1 MCRVFFDRYNLEMI
15 KKVNVVVG
23 SFFTQFIIV
32 GMLFTYGVLM
42 TELEK
47 EFGWSRT
54 ILSSIGAAG
63 WLAWGILAI
72 PGGYLNDRFG
82 PRIVLGV
89 NGFIFGVGF
98 ILFSQS
104 SEVWHLFLIFLF
116 FIGSGLSTHDISTLS
131 TIAKWFDSKRGLMTS
146 IAKIGTAMGQ
156 MIMPPLIA
164 FLIISFGWRTATFYL
179 GIAASFGL
187 VLAAAIMVAPKTSG
201 KKRANEKTVIEL
213 LDKKVFNLLAFCQ
226 FCIFFAMFTI
236 MTHIA
241 AHGLN
246 VGLSLE
252 DSALLLSII
261 GFSSIFGRLSI
272 GVLADRLGGKKTYMI
287 CLFPMTI
294 ALFTIPFTENIHFI
308 YILLCLYGFSHGGH
322 FTIAPFIIAE
332 KFGLK
337 NLGAIFGKITF
348 FGAVG
353 SVSGPIV
360 AGAIFDF
367 TQSYYYA
374 FLLVGALALLCM
386 FSLTYL
392 PGDKKN
398 RHSN

>member
-1 MCRVFFDRYNLEMI
+1 MI

-23 SFFTQFIIV
+23 SFVTQFIIV

-54 ILSSIGAAG
+54 VLSSIGAAG

-72 PGGYLNDRFG
+72 PGGYLNDRLG
-82 PRIVLGV
+82 PRLVLGV
-89 NGFIFGVGF
+89 NGFIFGIGF
-98 ILFSQS
+98 ILFSKS
-104 SEVWHLFLIFLF
+104 SEVWHLFLIFIF
-116 FIGSGLSTHDISTLS
+116 FIGTGLSTHDISTLS
-131 TIAKWFDSKRGLMTS
+131 TIAKWFESKRGLMTS
-146 IAKIGTAMGQ
+146 ITKIGTAMGQ
-156 MIMPPLIA
+156 MVMPPLIA

-179 GIAASFGL
+179 GITASIGLVFAASL
-187 VLAAAIMVAPKTSG
+187 MSAPNASSG
-201 KKRANEKTVIEL
+201 KVDSGETTVEL
-213 LDKKVFNLLAFCQ
+213 LNKKVFNLLAFCQ
-226 FCIFFAMFTI
+226 FCIFFAMFTT

-241 AHGLN
+241 EHGLN
-246 VGLSLE
+246 VGLSLK

-272 GVLADRLGGKKTYMI
+272 GVLADILGGKKTYI
-287 CLFPMTI
+287 LCLFPMTI
-294 ALFTIPFTENIHFI
+294 ALVTIPFTENILFI

-332 KFGLK
+332 NFGLK
-337 NLGAIFGKITF
+337 NLGTIFGKITF
-348 FGAVG
+348 FGAKG
-353 SVSGPIV
+353 SVTGPIV
-360 AGAIFDF
+360 AGAIFDL

-374 FLLVGALALLCM
+374 FLLVGVLALISI

-392 PGDKKN
+392 PNNQRK
-398 RHSN
+398 SS

>member
-1 MCRVFFDRYNLEMI
+1 ML

-23 SFFTQFIIV
+23 SFLTQFIIV

-54 ILSSIGAAG
+54 VLSSIGAAG

-72 PGGYLNDRFG
+72 PGGYLNDRLG

-89 NGFIFGVGF
+89 NGFIFGIGF
-98 ILFSQS
+98 ILFSKS
-104 SEVWHLFLIFLF
+104 SEIWHLFIIFTF
-116 FIGSGLSTHDISTLS
+116 FIGTGLSTHDISTLS
-131 TIAKWFDSKRGLMTS
+131 TIAKWFESKRGLVTS

-156 MIMPPLIA
+156 MVMPPLIA
-164 FLIISFGWRTATFYL
+164 FLIISFGWRMATFYL
-179 GIAASFGL
+179 GIAASIGL
-187 VLAAAIMVAPKTSG
+187 VFAASLMSAPHSSHNNLTS
-201 KKRANEKTVIEL
+201 EKTNVEIM
-213 LDKKVFNLLAFCQ
+213 DKKVFNLLAFCQ
-226 FCIFFAMFTI
+226 FCVFFAMFTT

-246 VGLSLE
+246 VGLSLK

-287 CLFPMTI
+287 CLIPMTI
-294 ALFTIPFTENIHFI
+294 ALLAIPFTENILFI

-332 KFGLK
+332 NFGLK

-348 FGAVG
+348 FGAIG
-353 SVSGPIV
+353 SVTGPIV
-360 AGAIFDF
+360 AGAIFDL

-374 FLLVGALALLCM
+374 FLLVGALALISI
-386 FSLTYL
+386 FVLTYL
-392 PGDKKN
+392 PNNEKKIKVE
-398 RHSN
+398 H

>member
-1 MCRVFFDRYNLEMI
+1 MV

-23 SFFTQFIIV
+23 SFLTQFIIV

-54 ILSSIGAAG
+54 VLSSIGAAG

-72 PGGYLNDRFG
+72 PGGYLNDRLG

-89 NGFIFGVGF
+89 NGFIFGIGF
-98 ILFSQS
+98 ILFSKS
-104 SEVWHLFLIFLF
+104 SEIWHLFLIFIF
-116 FIGSGLSTHDISTLS
+116 FIGTGLSTHDISTLS
-131 TIAKWFDSKRGLMTS
+131 TIAKWFESKRGLVTS

-156 MIMPPLIA
+156 MVMPPLIA
-164 FLIISFGWRTATFYL
+164 LLIISFGWRMATFYL
-179 GIAASFGL
+179 GIAASIGL
-187 VLAAAIMVAPKTSG
+187 VFAASLMSAPNTSSENS
-201 KKRANEKTVIEL
+201 ASEETNIEL

-226 FCIFFAMFTI
+226 FCIFFAMFTT
-236 MTHIA
+236 MTHIV

-246 VGLSLE
+246 VGLSLK

-261 GFSSIFGRLSI
+261 GFSSIFGRLSV

-287 CLFPMTI
+287 CLIPMTI
-294 ALFTIPFTENIHFI
+294 ALVAIPFTGNILFI

-332 KFGLK
+332 NFGLK
-337 NLGAIFGKITF
+337 NLGTIFGKITF
-348 FGAVG
+348 FGAIG
-353 SVSGPIV
+353 SVTGPIV
-360 AGAIFDF
+360 AGAIFDL

-374 FLLVGALALLCM
+374 FLLVGALALISV

-392 PGDKKN
+392 PNNQRK
-398 RHSN
+398 

>member
-1 MCRVFFDRYNLEMI
+1 MI

-23 SFFTQFIIV
+23 AFVTQFIIV

-54 ILSSIGAAG
+54 VLSSIGAAG
-63 WLAWGILAI
+63 WLAWGIFAI
-72 PGGYLNDRFG
+72 PGGYLNDRLG
-82 PRIVLGV
+82 PKIVLGV
-89 NGFIFGVGF
+89 NGFIFGIGF
-98 ILFSQS
+98 ILFSKS
-104 SEVWHLFLIFLF
+104 SEVWHLFLIFIF
-116 FIGSGLSTHDISTLS
+116 FIGIGLSTHDISTLS
-131 TIAKWFDSKRGLMTS
+131 TIAKWFESKRGLMTS

-156 MIMPPLIA
+156 MVMPPLIA

-179 GIAASFGL
+179 GIVASIGL
-187 VLAAAIMVAPKTSG
+187 VLAASLMSTPNTSS
-201 KKRANEKTVIEL
+201 KKLVGEGVNLEV
-213 LDKKVFNLLAFCQ
+213 LDRKVFNLLAFCQ
-226 FCIFFAMFTI
+226 FCIFFAMFTT

-246 VGLSLE
+246 VGLSLK

-272 GVLADRLGGKKTYMI
+272 GVLADRLGGKKTYMV

-294 ALFTIPFTENIHFI
+294 ALVTIPFTENILFI
-308 YILLCLYGFSHGGH
+308 YILLFLYGFSHGGH

-332 KFGLK
+332 NFGLK

-348 FGAVG
+348 FGAIG
-353 SVSGPIV
+353 SVTGPIV
-360 AGAIFDF
+360 AGAIFDL

-374 FLLVGALALLCM
+374 FLLVGALALISIV
-386 FSLTYL
+386 SLTYL
-392 PGDKKN
+392 PNKEIN
-398 RHSN
+398 QAEY

>member
-1 MCRVFFDRYNLEMI
+1 MI

-63 WLAWGILAI
+63 WMAWGILAI
-72 PGGYLNDRFG
+72 PGGYLNDRLG
-82 PRIVLGV
+82 PRIVLSV
-89 NGFIFGVGF
+89 NGFIFGIGF
-98 ILFSQS
+98 ILFSLS
-104 SEVWHLFLIFLF
+104 NEVWHLFLIFFF
-116 FIGSGLSTHDISTLS
+116 FIGVGLSTHDISTLS

-146 IAKIGTAMGQ
+146 VAKIGTAMGQ

-164 FLIISFGWRTATFYL
+164 FLIISFGWQTATFYL
-179 GIAASFGL
+179 GIAASIGL
-187 VLAAAIMVAPKTSG
+187 VLAASIITAPKTSG
-201 KKRANEKTVIEL
+201 KTPIDAKTSFEL
-213 LDKKVFNLLAFCQ
+213 LDKKVFSLLAFCQ
-226 FCIFFAMFTI
+226 FCIFFTMFTT

-252 DSALLLSII
+252 ESALLLSII

-272 GVLADRLGGKKTYMI
+272 GVLADRLGGKKTYII
-287 CLFPMTI
+287 CLCPMTF
-294 ALFTIPFTENIHFI
+294 ALFTIPFTENIYFI
-308 YILLCLYGFSHGGH
+308 YVLLCLYGFSHGGH

-332 KFGLK
+332 NFGLK
-337 NLGAIFGKITF
+337 NIGAVFGKITF
-348 FGAVG
+348 FGAIG

-360 AGAIFDF
+360 AGAIFDL

-374 FLLVGALALLCM
+374 FLLVGILALICI
-386 FSLTYL
+386 FSLVYL
-392 PGDKKN
+392 PNETKEIKT
-398 RHSN
+398 

>member
-1 MCRVFFDRYNLEMI
+1 MI

-54 ILSSIGAAG
+54 ILSTIGAAG

-72 PGGYLNDRFG
+72 PGGYLNDRLG

-89 NGFIFGVGF
+89 NGFIFGIGF
-98 ILFSQS
+98 ILFSIS
-104 SEVWHLFLIFLF
+104 NEIWHLLLIFLF
-116 FIGSGLSTHDISTLS
+116 FIGVGLSTHDISTLS

-156 MIMPPLIA
+156 IVMPPLIA
-164 FLIISFGWRTATFYL
+164 ILILSFGWRAATFYL
-179 GIAASFGL
+179 GIAASVGL
-187 VLAAAIMVAPKTSG
+187 VLAALIVTAPDTSG
-201 KKRANEKTVIEL
+201 RKTASEKPVVEIS
-213 LDKKVFNLLAFCQ
+213 DKNVFKLLAFCQ
-226 FCIFFAMFTI
+226 FCVFFAMFTT

-252 DSALLLSII
+252 KSAWLLSII

-272 GVLADRLGGKKTYMI
+272 GILADRLGGKTTYI
-287 CLFPMTI
+287 VCLLPMTI
-294 ALFTIPFTENIHFI
+294 ALLTIPFTENILFI
-308 YILLCLYGFSHGGH
+308 YILLFLYGFSHGGH

-332 KFGLK
+332 NFGLK
-337 NLGAIFGKITF
+337 NFGAVFGKITF
-348 FGAVG
+348 FGAIG

-360 AGAIFDF
+360 AGAIFDYS
-367 TQSYYYA
+367 QSYYYA
-374 FLLVGALALLCM
+374 FLLVGVLASICV
-386 FSLTYL
+386 FSLTFL
-392 PGDKKN
+392 PSDSKK
-398 RHSN
+398 

>member
-1 MCRVFFDRYNLEMI
+1 MI

-54 ILSSIGAAG
+54 ILSTIGAAG

-72 PGGYLNDRFG
+72 PGGYLNDRLG

-89 NGFIFGVGF
+89 NGFIFGIGF
-98 ILFSQS
+98 ILFSIS
-104 SEVWHLFLIFLF
+104 NEIWHLLLIFLF
-116 FIGSGLSTHDISTLS
+116 FIGVGLSTHDISTLS

-156 MIMPPLIA
+156 IVMPPLIA
-164 FLIISFGWRTATFYL
+164 ILILSFGWRTATFYL
-179 GIAASFGL
+179 GIAASVGL
-187 VLAAAIMVAPKTSG
+187 VLAASIVTAPDTSG
-201 KKRANEKTVIEL
+201 RKAASEKPIVEIS
-213 LDKKVFNLLAFCQ
+213 DKNVFKLLAFCQ
-226 FCIFFAMFTI
+226 FCVFFAMFTT

-252 DSALLLSII
+252 NSAWLLSII

-272 GVLADRLGGKKTYMI
+272 GILADRLGGKTTYI
-287 CLFPMTI
+287 VCLLPMTI
-294 ALFTIPFTENIHFI
+294 ALLTIPFTENILFI
-308 YILLCLYGFSHGGH
+308 YILLFLYGFSHGGH

-332 KFGLK
+332 NFGLK
-337 NLGAIFGKITF
+337 NLGAVFGKITF
-348 FGAVG
+348 FGAIG

-360 AGAIFDF
+360 AGAIFDYS
-367 TQSYYYA
+367 QSYYYA
-374 FLLVGALALLCM
+374 FLLVGVLASICV
-386 FSLTYL
+386 FSLTFL
-392 PGDKKN
+392 PSDSKK
-398 RHSN
+398 

>member
-1 MCRVFFDRYNLEMI
+1 MI
-15 KKVNVVVG
+15 KKVNVVLG

-54 ILSSIGAAG
+54 VLSSIGAAG

-72 PGGYLNDRFG
+72 PGGYLNDRLG
-82 PRIVLGV
+82 PRLVLGV
-89 NGFIFGVGF
+89 NGFIFGIGF
-98 ILFSQS
+98 ILFSLS
-104 SEVWHLFLIFLF
+104 NEVWHLLLIFLF
-116 FIGSGLSTHDISTLS
+116 FIGVGLSTHDISTLS

-156 MIMPPLIA
+156 IVMPPLIA
-164 FLIISFGWRTATFYL
+164 FLIINFGWRTATFYL
-179 GIAASFGL
+179 GIAASIGL
-187 VLAAAIMVAPKTSG
+187 VLAAALMTAPNTSE
-201 KKRANEKTVIEL
+201 EKTINEEPVAEL

-226 FCIFFAMFTI
+226 FCIFFAMFTT

-246 VGLSLE
+246 VGLSLG

-261 GFSSIFGRLSI
+261 GFSSIFGRLAI

-294 ALFTIPFTENIHFI
+294 ALFALPFAENILFL
-308 YILLCLYGFSHGGH
+308 YILLCFYGFSHGGH

-332 KFGLK
+332 NFGLK
-337 NLGAIFGKITF
+337 NLGAVFGKITF
-348 FGAVG
+348 FGAIG

-360 AGAIFDF
+360 TGAIFDF
-367 TQSYYYA
+367 TQSYHYA
-374 FLLVGALALLCM
+374 FLLVGSLSLICIS
-386 FSLTYL
+386 SLTFL
-392 PGDKKN
+392 PSEKKN
-398 RHSN
+398 YHSNRIKV

>member
-1 MCRVFFDRYNLEMI
+1 
-15 KKVNVVVG
+15 
-23 SFFTQFIIV
+23 
-32 GMLFTYGVLM
+32 MLFTYGVLM

-72 PGGYLNDRFG
+72 PGGYLNDRLG

-89 NGFIFGVGF
+89 NGFIFGIGF
-98 ILFSQS
+98 ILFSKS
-104 SEVWHLFLIFLF
+104 SEIWHLFLIFIF
-116 FIGSGLSTHDISTLS
+116 FIGTGLSTHDISTLS
-131 TIAKWFDSKRGLMTS
+131 TIAKWFESKRGLVTS

-156 MIMPPLIA
+156 MVMPPLIA
-164 FLIISFGWRTATFYL
+164 FLIISFGWRMATFYL
-179 GIAASFGL
+179 GIAASIGL
-187 VLAAAIMVAPKTSG
+187 VFAASLMSAPHSSHENLTS
-201 KKRANEKTVIEL
+201 EKTNIEII
-213 LDKKVFNLLAFCQ
+213 DKKVFNLLAFCQ
-226 FCIFFAMFTI
+226 FCVFFAMFTT

-246 VGLSLE
+246 VGLSLK

-287 CLFPMTI
+287 CLIPMTI
-294 ALFTIPFTENIHFI
+294 ALLAIPFTENILFI

-332 KFGLK
+332 NFGLK

-348 FGAVG
+348 FGAIG
-353 SVSGPIV
+353 SVTGPIV
-360 AGAIFDF
+360 AGAIFDL

-374 FLLVGALALLCM
+374 FLLIGTLALISIS
-386 FSLTYL
+386 SLTYL
-392 PGDKKN
+392 PNNEKKIKVE
-398 RHSN
+398 H